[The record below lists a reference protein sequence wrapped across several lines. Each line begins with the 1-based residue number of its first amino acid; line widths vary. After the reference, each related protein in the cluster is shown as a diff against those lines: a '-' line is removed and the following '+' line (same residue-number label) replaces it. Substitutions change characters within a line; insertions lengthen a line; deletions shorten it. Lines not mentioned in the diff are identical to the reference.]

1 MLLKRVILGG
11 DNSSSDAK
19 VECIVGVLPSADD
32 MGKTADV
39 ALAVRRGFS
48 WLSSVRGLSKEDNYT
63 PPDNLLIDLVSD
75 YNNYPATG
83 FGLTAKASSASLRL
97 LADSFSATSKL
108 LLELA
113 DQLEAGEM
121 L

>member
-32 MGKTADV
+32 MGKTSDV
-39 ALAVRRGFS
+39 ALAVRRREYA
-48 WLSSVRGLSKEDNYT
+48 LSSVKGLSGEDNYI
-63 PPDNLLIDLVSD
+63 PPDDLLIDLVSD

-83 FGLTAKASSASLRL
+83 FGLTAKATPDSLRW

-108 LLELA
+108 LLDLA
-113 DQLEAGEM
+113 DELEAGDIQ
-121 L
+121 